1 MAENNQN
8 VTILLDRLYNLT
20 GEDNIVIKEIEER
33 IAEAEQKVSEIEETI
48 AHSKSEQ
55 DEKERNLSLFLTQK
69 EQFEKVFEGLTDESF
84 SALRGI
90 NVNLEVGT
98 LLSTVESKA
107 PEYVELLMSAITEH
121 KKTIEVLEE
130 EKNSVLAELVKLK
143 EELIVQNER
152 RTQLTSLLE
161 QSLSPNEIERES
173 LTPIFVKKVLSP
185 FGIFTQ
191 EEITSLTKL
200 IMFPDDGLYEYDE
213 KYEERCAKGLVGL
226 VEEDE
231 EEIALAEEG
240 TSLLYG
246 NDDSNPVV
254 EEDEEEL
261 TASPV
266 STGKTTTIEEGVEG
280 PAVTLTFQQLDEEE
294 ELVDKTAKKGE
305 VVEEEEFEGPPVELG
320 FQQLEDEEDLDETT
334 EVKVITSGKTVVED
348 DNVISTETVIPP
360 VVEDD
365 TEEVEEEDLE
375 VTTVLDIGPATESS
389 STAVAVEE
397 EDLEETE
404 EVIVGAPVVEKEEE
418 VDYSETI
425 ATLTKLGFEL
435 EKFELNNTQPIE
447 EIYKSASQV
456 DEEVIRRNYEI
467 LRSIGLDEEAYK
479 MRFNHMYIT
488 DIDFNK
494 KITLLRVKNITEQK
508 IKSLI
513 KSSVSGLRLSYTEI
527 ENRIQAIENLHG
539 KVDDSNI
546 YLISKDIAK
555 YEENLDT
562 LLRHGIDIDDKE
574 ARNHMAIL
582 FDSLYIPK
590 NVEIL
595 KQYIIS
601 ILKSNGKYALS
612 VFWKTPEELLLSID
626 DLVEGGLENVIATHP
641 EVLGMSTEQLLKRVK
656 FCEQEG
662 KDVFTDSMRSETHD
676 YITKPDRFGKVF
688 GYVTLPELT
697 DRTRTN
703 SMLADIIGNPD
714 YVEILLNTLE
724 AYYSNTDTYKT
735 PEIDESLKDTYENLC
750 HYLEEK
756 GNAKLAGKFTYDI
769 DGVSVCKNKL
779 ERNIAVILN
788 ALTAANQP
796 INGVEREI
804 ALVAA
809 LYNSRLTEEQLRKV
823 AGSCLGFNSNAQ
835 EVITL

>member
-1 MAENNQN
+1 MAENNKN

-33 IAEAEQKVSEIEETI
+33 IANAEQKVSEIEESI

-55 DEKERNLSLFLTQK
+55 DEKERKLSLFLTQK

-107 PEYVELLMSAITEH
+107 PEYVELLMSAINDH
-121 KKTIEVLEE
+121 KKRIEELEE
-130 EKNSVLAELVKLK
+130 EKNSILAELVKLK

-185 FGIFTQ
+185 FGIFSP

-213 KYEERCAKGLVGL
+213 KYEERRSKGLVGFI
-226 VEEDE
+226 EEDE
-231 EEIALAEEG
+231 EEITLTEEG

-246 NDDSNPVV
+246 NGDSAPVV
-254 EEDEEEL
+254 EEDEDEL

-266 STGKTTTIEEGVEG
+266 TTGKTTTIEEGVEG
-280 PAVTLTFQQLDEEE
+280 PAVTLNFQQLDEDE
-294 ELVDKTAKKGE
+294 ELVDESSKKGE
-305 VVEEEEFEGPPVELG
+305 AVEDEEFEGPPVVLD
-320 FQQLEDEEDLDETT
+320 FQQLEGKEDLDETVEIKVVTDKKT
-334 EVKVITSGKTVVED
+334 EVEAKEEKVITTGA
-348 DNVISTETVIPP
+348 IIPP
-360 VVEDD
+360 VVEEDAEAVDD
-365 TEEVEEEDLE
+365 EELDATTALGIVPAAAGAITTE
-375 VTTVLDIGPATESS
+375 
-389 STAVAVEE
+389 
-397 EDLEETE
+397 
-404 EVIVGAPVVEKEEE
+404 VVEDEE

-425 ATLTKLGFEL
+425 ATLTNLGFEL

-456 DEEVIRRNYEI
+456 DEEVLRRNFEI
-467 LRSIGLDEEAYK
+467 LRSIGLGEEAYK

-488 DIDFNK
+488 DVDFNK
-494 KITLLRVKNITEQK
+494 KITLLRVKNISEQK
-508 IKSLI
+508 IKTLI
-513 KSSVSGLRLSYTEI
+513 KTSVSGLRLSYTEI

-555 YEENLDT
+555 YKENLDT

-612 VFWKTPEELLLSID
+612 VFWKTPEELLFSID
-626 DLVEGGLENVIATHP
+626 DLVEGGLENVIVTHP
-641 EVLGMSTEQLLKRVK
+641 EVLGMSTEQLLRRAK

-662 KDVFTDSMRSETHD
+662 KDVFTDNMRSEIHD
-676 YITKPDRFGKVF
+676 YITKPERFRKQF

-697 DRTRTN
+697 ERNTTN
-703 SMLADIIGNPD
+703 SMLENVIGNPD

-724 AYYSNTDTYKT
+724 DYYSNTDTYT
-735 PEIDESLKDTYENLC
+735 VPEIDDSLKDTYENLC
-750 HYLEEK
+750 QYLEEK

-769 DGVSVCKNKL
+769 DGVSICKNKL
-779 ERNIAVILN
+779 ERHIAVILN
-788 ALTAANQP
+788 ALTAADQP